1 MAQMGKFRDKADSTF
16 DINLTPMLDM
26 IVALIPMLL
35 MSVVFM
41 RVNMVE
47 AQVPQIVAEAIQN
60 NNNKPNPI
68 SISLAIKGENYV
80 FEVVDNGKKSNFT
93 ISSVDGK
100 PNLDGL
106 YAQAITLKKKYPD
119 IFKVQVKPSQEV
131 SLDRIIATLDQ
142 IRKSKANDGTF
153 SFKDE
158 KSGNMLQT
166 NLMFPEVVFADVLEG

>member
-1 MAQMGKFRDKADSTF
+1 MGKFRDKAESTF

-60 NNNKPNPI
+60 NNNKPNPVT
-68 SISLAIKGENYV
+68 ISLAIKGDTFS
-80 FEVVDNGKKSNFT
+80 FEVTDNGKKSSFT
-93 ISSVDGK
+93 VSPVEGK
-100 PNLDGL
+100 PNLEGL
-106 YAQAITLKKKYPD
+106 YAQAIVLKKKYPD
-119 IFKVQVKPSQEV
+119 IFKVQVKPSQDV
-131 SLDRIIATLDQ
+131 SLDRIISALDH

-166 NLMFPEVVFADVLEG
+166 NLMFPEVVFADILEG